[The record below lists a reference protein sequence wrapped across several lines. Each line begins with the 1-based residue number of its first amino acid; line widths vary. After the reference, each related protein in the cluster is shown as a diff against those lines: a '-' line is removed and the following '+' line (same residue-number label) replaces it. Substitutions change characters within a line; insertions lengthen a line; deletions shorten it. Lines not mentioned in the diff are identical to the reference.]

1 MPMKRQADYLFPEN
15 SMEERCSAIKGLE
28 AEENK
33 EREKLW
39 SEVYQNLGAAYVQMF
54 QFHKSYKAYN
64 TAFKLNEDPRILK
77 RFICLPVLPRSL
89 VDESYESL
97 FKPELKEE
105 WKQKLAQAEL
115 TAGQAEGLK
124 TLRAMW
130 KQDPAGQLE
139 RAGRLVGK
147 WKDEY
152 RVTQG

>member
-1 MPMKRQADYLFPEN
+1 M
-15 SMEERCSAIKGLE
+15 
-28 AEENK
+28 
-33 EREKLW
+33 
-39 SEVYQNLGAAYVQMF
+39 
-54 QFHKSYKAYN
+54 
-64 TAFKLNEDPRILK
+64 RIPDFGK
-77 RFICLPVLPRSL
+77 RFICLPVLLQVS
-89 VDESYESL
+89 VDEIMNHYL
-97 FKPELKEE
+97 PEL
-105 WKQKLAQAEL
+105 WKNGSEKLAQAEL

>member
-1 MPMKRQADYLFPEN
+1 MHDPCFT
-15 SMEERCSAIKGLE
+15 SGL
-28 AEENK
+28 
-33 EREKLW
+33 
-39 SEVYQNLGAAYVQMF
+39 S
-54 QFHKSYKAYN
+54 
-64 TAFKLNEDPRILK
+64 
-77 RFICLPVLPRSL
+77 

>member
-1 MPMKRQADYLFPEN
+1 MPMKRQWLIIFFPEN
-15 SMEERCSAIKGLE
+15 SMEERCSAIKGLW
-28 AEENK
+28 K
-33 EREKLW
+33 QRKIKRKRKTSGQKFTRTW
-39 SEVYQNLGAAYVQMF
+39 VQHMSRCF
-54 QFHKSYKAYN
+54 TPGLS
-64 TAFKLNEDPRILK
+64 
-77 RFICLPVLPRSL
+77 

>member
-1 MPMKRQADYLFPEN
+1 MPMKRQWLIIFFPEN
-15 SMEERCSAIKGLE
+15 SMEERCSAIKGLWKQRKIK
-28 AEENK
+28 EEKNF
-33 EREKLW
+33 W

-64 TAFKLNEDPRILK
+64 TAFKLNEDPRILEK
-77 RFICLPVLPRSL
+77 IYLLTCFTSGLS

-115 TAGQAEGLK
+115 TTGQAEGLK

-130 KQDPAGQLE
+130 KQDPSRSVRACRTSGGKME
-139 RAGRLVGK
+139 R
-147 WKDEY
+147 
-152 RVTQG
+152 

>member
-1 MPMKRQADYLFPEN
+1 MEKIYLLTCFTP
-15 SMEERCSAIKGLE
+15 GL
-28 AEENK
+28 
-33 EREKLW
+33 
-39 SEVYQNLGAAYVQMF
+39 S
-54 QFHKSYKAYN
+54 
-64 TAFKLNEDPRILK
+64 
-77 RFICLPVLPRSL
+77 